1 MVNWPVNPRDR
12 MIVDGVEYEVIG
24 EPERYDRSPFGTI
37 ESFPTPFTVGHRI
50 FDANGEDAH
59 GNPVE
64 SWSAPVE
71 RAVHGWAAPRTDEP
85 KLAGHDR
92 DIVEIE
98 LYAPEWRVINLRK
111 VNG

>member
-1 MVNWPVNPRDR
+1 MVNWTVSPRDR